1 MKQDKSNKIYFLSD
15 QPLKADEI
23 SQTKFGHEGIADSVR
38 DIILNCP
45 DRFTIGLFGK
55 WGTGKTTIINILKDK
70 LQNEKVIVEFD
81 VWKHEGDALRRT
93 FLKEIVKQLKENE
106 QIEHELTD
114 RLDKKISRTFQSK
127 FSFDILKLIY
137 PIGLVVL
144 GAVLCA
150 GVINWLWPQ
159 FLGMYFSYIF
169 GGTLTAAILVWILQQ
184 ALTTE
189 TTTSTIDRFQ
199 DPHEFETEFDNIIKE
214 IPREKNLLVII
225 DNLDR
230 TRHEKAVELLSTIKT
245 FLEQHNC
252 IFLIV
257 CDDEAI
263 KKHIESVYLKS
274 TEKEENQFSF
284 DPNEFLRKFFNTF
297 VRIPEFIDTELHS
310 YTEELLK
317 ETRVE
322 KLRNSDIVHVITAA
336 FRDNPRQI
344 KQFINTLLS
353 HYLLVQEREEG
364 QNPQIKPKG
373 IITDNIAFLA
383 KLMVIRQ
390 KSPKDYRKIEEE
402 KLDSVEIN
410 KLGEEKSELKEFLNS
425 TKLIPERK
433 IQNIRPFIY
442 LKQSETELKI
452 PDAVELELALLGA
465 NQDIVNE
472 IFEHALK
479 SPELLREYE
488 TFIVKRLEENSSRTP
503 HPLLSIVSSSLTA
516 VEKNNL
522 EFASTDYYNEVA
534 ELLGSN
540 LGNHLHGFRPS
551 LVFDQVIDR
560 CDRRFVPGIASQYT
574 KILSDKSSED
584 KTFEVTNEWTYE
596 LFQKIVSYPNL
607 FEEKKGEISKAL
619 SDTYYPDIDILSL
632 FKDESVQK
640 DFISEDVLSKFISTF
655 SEGDIENKNTLN
667 GKIQLFLNFK
677 NVMTSNVIQELI
689 SRFNELMKSENQKP
703 FREEKENF
711 LSGIERILNNYHEFV
726 AEIEDKNVLATF
738 GDTITQGIDALGD
751 WDQKKIFIFS
761 CLRLKEL
768 LSDPQKANINNLIIN
783 FWNTTTSE
791 GIEYVLNN
799 LDAGKKQEVFSEYWN
814 VFTNRTVQDRDI
826 FNTVWSFLEKEKKQE
841 LFQHVINSNNYQWG
855 LSKLE
860 ELNYEIDF
868 GKKEAVSILLDRVEG
883 VPLPERNNP
892 YKAINVMKCGTDVN
906 LRNKYVTQ
914 LKALLKSPDINS
926 QEVGYNA
933 LSVATYLSE
942 THKREIMREVID
954 WLRQLS
960 PITHTYQHSIKSVVL
975 NWGILQPT
983 HKSDFM
989 DIIFVKFIKDNSNME
1004 DIKLGLEI
1012 ITQTK
1017 PTYEDY
1023 KTYFDDILV
1032 RIKEEQNDDIKTEIK
1047 NGLIKIKPDSPNES
1061 NEKFW
1066 NEFESEDTISK
1077 LKK

>member
-114 RLDKKISRTFQSK
+114 RRDKKISRTFQSK

-284 DPNEFLRKFFNTF
+284 NPNEFLRKFFNTF

-503 HPLLSIVSSSLTA
+503 YPLLNIVSSSLTA
-516 VEKNNL
+516 VEK
-522 EFASTDYYNEVA
+522 
-534 ELLGSN
+534 
-540 LGNHLHGFRPS
+540 
-551 LVFDQVIDR
+551 VIDR

-619 SDTYYPDIDILSL
+619 SDIYYPDIDILSL

-814 VFTNRTVQDRDI
+814 VFTNRTARDRDI

-892 YKAINVMKCGTDVN
+892 YKAINVMKCGTDVD

-983 HKSDFM
+983 PKSDFM